1 MCSKKIKRHN
11 VTAFNMITNK
21 DKAKAMTEHIH
32 VFVIANSMV
41 QHVIQNKNGIIKQ
54 VNVNVKIFLSVKKFI
69 V

>member
-1 MCSKKIKRHN
+1 
-11 VTAFNMITNK
+11 MITNK

-54 VNVNVKIFLSVKKFI
+54 VNVNVRIFLSVKKFI